1 MPPPPPHNG
10 GRELLHN
17 DPAHRVERL
26 LRPDGA
32 GWILKTAA
40 GVGLGAAERV
50 ENERRILQRLQGAEG
65 CPRLIDTEGPPHS
78 LVMADFGGVR
88 LDASALMGALDL
100 AAFLQL
106 AKNLARSV
114 AGVHAR
120 GIVHRAIE
128 PAHILVRPG
137 ELTVELIGFGT
148 ATTFVEEPSA
158 LGGTARLPRN
168 PLWIAPEQTG
178 LMNRAVDWRADLYSL
193 GAVLYALATGKPPF
207 VEESAE
213 KILHAHMARLPNP
226 PGAAAPWMP
235 KILERI
241 LLKLLAK
248 EPDERPQGSA
258 SLARDLALL
267 HQALAEGNPLE
278 KIRLPPEDI
287 PARPRPPSRLHGRSA
302 EFERLAG
309 AFERVTNGGARQVF
323 VAGRPGTGKSSLIQE
338 LSRSVA
344 LAGGFFTVGKCEQ
357 FGQGDPFHAPARA
370 LEGLGRL
377 LLRASPSAGDK
388 LGKRLAKRLGAEAP
402 VLCAVAPALEPLLGP
417 PARLQQASDHSTLA
431 RLVEPV
437 VDFLET
443 VCSPEHPVVWV
454 LDDLQWAD
462 TPTLRL
468 VKRLTGNTR
477 LEGFLLVGAYR
488 DDETG
493 PSHPLSLLLRGR
505 DSHAKTRDR
514 IDLGNLDAAAVASML
529 GEMLGTRQPDLPDL
543 ATLLMAKTGGNPF
556 FTAEMVELLWREGTL
571 LPDDS
576 AARWKWKAAAIRGGG
591 TTSNVA
597 KLLARD
603 LGSLPRATR
612 DALVDMA
619 CLGSGCD
626 LATLALATSM
636 ETPQVAD
643 LLEPALARGVLA
655 TSDAPAFQ
663 TRNPEA
669 RLRFAHDRI
678 QQAALDLRSAEK
690 LTRRRLAI
698 ARHLS
703 AAPNRPDLE
712 PKAAW
717 CYSHALDLLEGAEER
732 AAASGVLR
740 RSAEAAMASGDHTTA
755 ESHLRQARNLLPA
768 DAVETDRGEVFQI
781 LSGLHLA
788 CYHRGGHAEGDE
800 FFELLGTL
808 ALSPEEIALPTC
820 IQVMSLSNRTQYLE
834 AVRLGS
840 ALAEKLL
847 GQSVPLDN
855 PEPALRGEMEAFRKL
870 AGEGGLERLMDRMAA
885 VDSDWTHAARLL
897 NRMIPAAFF
906 TSPPLACWL
915 ALRCGREWIENGYRP
930 AFLYP
935 MACTGLAFMGLDGD
949 YSTGWQAASK
959 ALGIGRSRGGG
970 VETARSEHVFG
981 LFSCHWFEP
990 LENALSHARSAFEV
1004 LSRTDEL
1011 EFACYSFFT
1020 SQAAVF
1026 ELAGN
1031 LEDMRREVAAALDY
1045 SARTGNLHATQSFA
1059 AFHQTVRALEGGTA
1073 SLGSFNDD
1081 SFREEKHLKEIAAN
1095 PMARAFFHTYRAF
1108 TACLFHDLEALD
1120 RHAGEAAALT
1130 PYITGFYPVAL
1141 AKFLHALAL
1150 AERLRSGRGT
1160 ESTESELLENQRW
1173 LAERAADQPANFAA
1187 LRDIV
1192 EAERLDAAGDA
1203 MGALAMFEKA
1213 RREALPRQRPWQL
1226 AIATERAARCFERH
1240 GLEMASRPLFAEALA
1255 LHLEL
1260 GARGK
1265 VDALVAERPYL
1276 TPGPSPSLAW
1286 DASPRLALAIK
1297 SLSSQHSVKELAVSA
1312 APWFAEL
1319 TGATDVRIVALDSE
1333 ERWML
1338 KAALSNGNP
1347 LPAMPRAEAVQ
1358 AGLVSETVLRLC
1370 EKSPDVLLS
1379 NETAADERLAGDPY
1393 FINLPACSLLA
1404 MPVVA
1409 HSKLRAVV
1417 VLENRLVRSA
1427 FHSGLVETARILCD
1441 QIALG
1446 IGNIR
1451 SRQSLERL
1459 VAERTEELQAAHQRE
1474 KTLAR
1479 TAYELTEN
1487 IPVGTFV
1494 QEFDTD
1500 GTHRFL
1506 FVSERWLQMLDL
1518 KRDEVM
1524 AGSAPAFQ
1532 TLHPED
1538 RESFEHALARSF
1550 EKLER
1555 FGWEGRLVVRGKT
1568 MWVAVEAIPRQRG
1581 GSTVWEGVTIDITAR
1596 KAAEEQIARS
1606 ETALRNAL
1614 DTLPFAVGLSVM
1626 SDSHADPVA
1635 RIVFVNRN
1643 FTATF
1648 GYELSDLPTA
1658 ADWARL
1664 AYPDETYRREV
1675 FEWWDK
1681 AVQRLMAGQSTV
1693 EEHES
1698 RATTKDGRT
1707 LDLLVSATTLEDK
1720 LVVSFLDITARK
1732 HAEEQ
1737 LRFALNNLPVAVAV
1751 NPLDSAQTISFINE
1765 SFTRFFGYTLE
1776 DIPTVGHWAVLA
1788 YPDEDYRREAFREWD
1803 TAVAKAV
1810 ATRGSVE
1817 SMEFRVVCK
1826 NGETKDVLISAV
1838 VMEERLLVSLQ
1849 DITEGKEAAARE
1861 REREEAHRLELR
1873 QKLKTALA
1881 ASAVA
1886 HEIQQPLSR
1895 IIHTS
1900 DLLGLDAAEAL
1911 ASHPKFADLVQ
1922 KLSREARL
1930 TGEIVKKMGSL
1941 LRNVKTAHTRFDLSD
1956 CVRSAVLA
1964 NTAKWRSAGVDLVL
1978 EEPKGLFPIHGDGS
1992 QIAIALGNLFNN
2004 AAQAM
2009 AAHPGALA
2017 PEILIQLFRR
2027 RSHYEIRI
2035 GDTGPGIPEADIAA
2049 FLLRSTKAEGTGLGL
2064 FIVQTTLENHGGRLE
2079 IGRSPLGGAEMRL
2092 FLPRSARGIS

>member
-1 MPPPPPHNG
+1 LHNG
-10 GRELLHN
+10 
-17 DPAHRVERL
+17 PAHRVERL
-26 LRPDGA
+26 PQPDGT
-32 GWILKTAA
+32 GWILKTSV
-40 GVGLGAAERV
+40 GVGLGAAERL

-65 CPRLIDTEGPPHS
+65 CPRLIDTEGPPRS
-78 LVMADFGGVR
+78 LLMADFGGVR
-88 LDASALMGALDL
+88 LDASDLMGALDL

-106 AKNLARSV
+106 AKTLARAV

-128 PAHILVRPG
+128 PAHILVRPD
-137 ELTVELIGFGT
+137 ELTVELIGFST

-193 GAVLYALATGKPPF
+193 GAVLYALATGKAPF
-207 VEESAE
+207 TEESAE
-213 KILHAHMARLPNP
+213 KILHAHMARLPDP
-226 PGAAAPWMP
+226 PSAAAPWIP

-248 EPDERPQGSA
+248 EPDERPQGPA
-258 SLARDLALL
+258 SLARNFALL
-267 HQALAEGNPLE
+267 HQAHAGGRPLE
-278 KIRLPPEDI
+278 EIPLPPEDI
-287 PARPRPPSRLHGRSA
+287 PARPRPPSRLHGRSE

-344 LAGGFFTVGKCEQ
+344 LSGGFFTVGKCEQ
-357 FGQGDPFHAPARA
+357 FGQGNPFHAPARA

-377 LLRASPSAGDK
+377 LQKGSPSARDK
-388 LGKRLAKRLGAEAP
+388 LGKRLAMGLGAEAP
-402 VLCAVAPALEPLLGP
+402 VLCAMAPALEPLLGP
-417 PARLQQASDHSTLA
+417 PARLEQADDHSTRA

-443 VCSPEHPVVWV
+443 ICSPEHPVVWV

-468 VKRLTGNTR
+468 VKRLLGNTR

-493 PSHPLSLLLRGR
+493 PSHPLSLLLRDR
-505 DSHAKTRDR
+505 DSQGRTRER
-514 IDLGNLDAAAVASML
+514 IDLGHLDEAAVASML
-529 GEMLGTRQPDLPDL
+529 GEMLGTRQSDLPKL
-543 ATLLMAKTGGNPF
+543 AKLLMAKTGGNPF

-571 LPDDS
+571 LPNDS
-576 AARWKWKAAAIRGGG
+576 GASWQWKAVAIRGGG

-603 LGSLPRATR
+603 LGTLPRSTR
-612 DALVDMA
+612 DILGDMA

-626 LATLALATSM
+626 LATLGLATSM
-636 ETPQVAD
+636 ETRQVAG
-643 LLEPALARGVLA
+643 LLEPALGRGVLT
-655 TSDAPAFQ
+655 TSDVSAFQ

-669 RLRFAHDRI
+669 RLRFAHDHI
-678 QQAALDLRSAEK
+678 QHAALDLRSPEK

-698 ARHLS
+698 ARRLS
-703 AAPNRPDLE
+703 SPASQPDLE
-712 PKAAW
+712 AKAAW

-732 AAASGVLR
+732 ATARGVLR
-740 RSAEAAMASGDHTTA
+740 RSAEAALASGDHTTA
-755 ESHLRQARNLLPA
+755 ESHLRQARSLLPA

-781 LSGLHLA
+781 LAGLHLA

-800 FFELLGTL
+800 FFELLGKL
-808 ALSPEEIALPTC
+808 ATSPEELALPTC
-820 IQVMSLSNRTQYLE
+820 IQVMSLSNRTQYSE
-834 AVRLGS
+834 AVRLGG

-847 GQSVPLDN
+847 GQAMPLAN
-855 PEPALRGEMEAFRKL
+855 PEPALRAEMEAFRKL
-870 AGEGGLERLMDRMAA
+870 AGEGGLERLMDRMAP
-885 VDSDWTHAARLL
+885 VDSGWTHAARLL

-949 YSTGWQAASK
+949 YATGWQAASQ
-959 ALGIGRSRGGG
+959 ALGIGRSRGAG

-990 LENALSHARSAFEV
+990 LENALAHARSAFEV

-1011 EFACYSFFT
+1011 EFACYTFFT

-1045 SARTGNLHATQSFA
+1045 SVRTGNLHATQSFA

-1073 SLGSFNDD
+1073 SPGSFDED
-1081 SFREEKHLKEIAAN
+1081 SFREEKHLAEIAEN

-1108 TACLFHDLEALD
+1108 TACLFHDLEAMD

-1150 AERLRSGRGT
+1150 AERLRTGRGT
-1160 ESTESELLENQRW
+1160 ESTESELVENQRW
-1173 LAERAADQPANFAA
+1173 LAERAADQPANFAT

-1192 EAERLDAAGDA
+1192 EAERLDAAGNP
-1203 MGALAMFEKA
+1203 MGAFAMFEKA
-1213 RREALPRQRPWQL
+1213 CREAQPRQRPWQL
-1226 AIATERAARCFERH
+1226 AIAAERAARCFERH

-1255 LHLEL
+1255 LHLQL

-1276 TPGPSPSLAW
+1276 KSVPAVSVPSQSPLS
-1286 DASPRLALAIK
+1286 DAGPRLALAIK
-1297 SLSSQHSVKELAVSA
+1297 SLSSQQTVKELAASA

-1319 TGATDVRIVALDSE
+1319 TGATDVRIVALDFE

-1358 AGLVSETVLRLC
+1358 AGLLSETVLRLC
-1370 EKSPDVLLS
+1370 EESPELLLF
-1379 NETAADERLAGDPY
+1379 NDTAADERLEGDPY
-1393 FINLPACSLLA
+1393 FIKLPACSLLA
-1404 MPVVA
+1404 MPVFA
-1409 HSKLRAVV
+1409 HSKLRAIV
-1417 VLENRLVRSA
+1417 VLENRLLRSA
-1427 FHSGLVETARILCD
+1427 FDSGLIENARILCD
-1441 QIALG
+1441 QLALG

-1451 SRQSLERL
+1451 GRQSLERL
-1459 VAERTEELQAAHQRE
+1459 VAQRTEELQAARQRE

-1494 QEFDTD
+1494 QEFDAD

-1524 AGSAPAFQ
+1524 AGSAPAFH

-1538 RESFEHALARSF
+1538 RASFERALAGSF
-1550 EKLER
+1550 EKKARLD
-1555 FGWEGRLVVRGKT
+1555 WEGRLMVRGKT
-1568 MWVAVEAIPRQRG
+1568 MWVTIEAIPRQRG
-1581 GSTVWEGVTIDITAR
+1581 GSTLWEGVTIDI
-1596 KAAEEQIARS
+1596 
-1606 ETALRNAL
+1606 
-1614 DTLPFAVGLSVM
+1614 
-1626 SDSHADPVA
+1626 
-1635 RIVFVNRN
+1635 
-1643 FTATF
+1643 
-1648 GYELSDLPTA
+1648 SDL
-1658 ADWARL
+1658 
-1664 AYPDETYRREV
+1664 
-1675 FEWWDK
+1675 
-1681 AVQRLMAGQSTV
+1681 
-1693 EEHES
+1693 
-1698 RATTKDGRT
+1698 
-1707 LDLLVSATTLEDK
+1707 
-1720 LVVSFLDITARK
+1720 
-1732 HAEEQ
+1732 
-1737 LRFALNNLPVAVAV
+1737 
-1751 NPLDSAQTISFINE
+1751 
-1765 SFTRFFGYTLE
+1765 
-1776 DIPTVGHWAVLA
+1776 
-1788 YPDEDYRREAFREWD
+1788 
-1803 TAVAKAV
+1803 
-1810 ATRGSVE
+1810 
-1817 SMEFRVVCK
+1817 
-1826 NGETKDVLISAV
+1826 
-1838 VMEERLLVSLQ
+1838 
-1849 DITEGKEAAARE
+1849 KEAERRE
-1861 REREEAHRLELR
+1861 REIAEAHRLELR
-1873 QKLKTALA
+1873 QKLKTALV
-1881 ASAVA
+1881 ASAIS
-1886 HEIQQPLSR
+1886 HEIKQPLSR
-1895 IIHTS
+1895 MIHTA

-1911 ASHPKFADLVQ
+1911 AKQPRFAELVRE
-1922 KLSREARL
+1922 LSSDARL
-1930 TGEIVKKMGSL
+1930 TNEIIQKMGNL
-1941 LRNVKTAHTRFDLSD
+1941 LRNVKTAHRRFDLGE
-1956 CVRSAVLA
+1956 CVSNAVLA
-1964 NTAKWRSAGVDLVL
+1964 NTAKWRQAGVDIVL
-1978 EEPKGLFPIHGDGS
+1978 EEPQGAFPIEGDET
-1992 QIAIALGNLFNN
+1992 QIALALGNLFDN

-2009 AAHPGALA
+2009 AAHPGPLA
-2017 PEILIQLFRR
+2017 PEILVQLLPHPREF
-2027 RSHYEIRI
+2027 EIRI
-2035 GDTGPGIPEADIAA
+2035 GDSGPGIPEADIADL
-2049 FLLRSTKAEGTGLGL
+2049 LLRSTKAEGTGLGL

-2079 IGRSPLGGAEMRL
+2079 IGRSPLGGAEFRMV
-2092 FLPRSARGIS
+2092 FPKSAE